1 MKKGFTI
8 ADQQQGET
16 GAVLR
21 DHQGVF
27 RGGAKWYANCLDA
40 LLMEALACRDGLALA
55 QQFGMQQVTMETDC
69 QESVTLWHAAEHQ
82 RSSVLA
88 LLREIQELSSLF
100 QNFTLSFSGRNC
112 NRVAHVLAKQVS
124 GSVPSGRWY
133 ETPECVVHPQNT
145 RGLVNE

>member
-1 MKKGFTI
+1 
-8 ADQQQGET
+8 
-16 GAVLR
+16 
-21 DHQGVF
+21 
-27 RGGAKWYANCLDA
+27 
-40 LLMEALACRDGLALA
+40 
-55 QQFGMQQVTMETDC
+55 MQQVTMETDC
-69 QESVTLWHAAEHQ
+69 QELVTLWPAEEHQ

-88 LLREIQELSSLF
+88 VLREIQELSSLF

>member
-1 MKKGFTI
+1 MSKERLNWKPASEGWVKCNVDGAFY
-8 ADQQQGET
+8 ADQRQGAT

-27 RGGAKWYANCLDA
+27 KGGGAKRYANCLDA

-69 QESVTLWHAAEHQ
+69 QELVTLWPAEEHQ

-88 LLREIQELSSLF
+88 VLREIRELSSLSELHSYLF
-100 QNFTLSFSGRNC
+100 F
-112 NRVAHVLAKQVS
+112 
-124 GSVPSGRWY
+124 W
-133 ETPECVVHPQNT
+133 
-145 RGLVNE
+145 